1 MGKLILD
8 RFLASIPVLIGI
20 LLITFSLKAMLP
32 TDAANAMFEGKLSDT
47 DAAQAIAAIREHYG
61 LNLPWYKQFGTYV
74 VHLASGDLGESIRT
88 RRPVAEEVG
97 YRFWNTLKLT
107 FAALSLALLIGV
119 VTGVVSAYRKGS
131 WLDVSSMTVSLVG
144 ISMPAFFFGICL
156 ILIFS
161 VWLRWLPVIPHG
173 YWAIVMPALTL
184 GLIEAAPL
192 ARLMRSNILDVL
204 GRDYIRAARANGAS
218 ERDILFRHAL
228 PNSLLPVITL
238 VGLQFGNLLGGAFV
252 IEIVFG
258 WRGIGELAV
267 NAIKW
272 RDFPLLQAIVLIGAA
287 TYLIINLVTDVLYAW
302 IDPRISYGS
311 S

>member
-47 DAAQAIAAIREHYG
+47 DAAQAIAAIRERYG

-97 YRFWNTLKLT
+97 YRYWNTLKLT

>member
-8 RFLASIPVLIGI
+8 RFLASIPVLISI

-47 DAAQAIAAIREHYG
+47 DAAQAIAAIRERYG

-97 YRFWNTLKLT
+97 YRYWNTLKLT

-131 WLDVSSMTVSLVG
+131 WHDVSSMTVSLVG

-287 TYLIINLVTDVLYAW
+287 TYLIINLVTDVLY
-302 IDPRISYGS
+302 
-311 S
+311 

>member
-8 RFLASIPVLIGI
+8 RFLASIPVLISI

-47 DAAQAIAAIREHYG
+47 DAAQAIAAIRERYG
-61 LNLPWYKQFGTYV
+61 LNLPWYQQFGTYV

-97 YRFWNTLKLT
+97 YRYWNTLKLT

-287 TYLIINLVTDVLYAW
+287 TYLIINLVTDILYAW

>member
-8 RFLASIPVLIGI
+8 RFLASIPVLISI

-47 DAAQAIAAIREHYG
+47 DAAQAIAAIRERYG

-97 YRFWNTLKLT
+97 YRYWNTLKLT

>member
-8 RFLASIPVLIGI
+8 RFLALIPVLIGI

-32 TDAANAMFEGKLSDT
+32 TDAANAMFEGQLSDT
-47 DAAQAIAAIREHYG
+47 DAAQAIAAIRERYG

-88 RRPVAEEVG
+88 RRPVVEEVG
-97 YRFWNTLKLT
+97 YRYWNTLKLT
-107 FAALSLALLIGV
+107 FAALSIALLLGL

-131 WLDVSSMTVSLVG
+131 WLDMSSMTVSLVG
-144 ISMPAFFFGICL
+144 ISMPAFFFGIGL

-173 YWAIVMPALTL
+173 AWAIAMPALTL

-218 ERDILFRHAL
+218 ERNILFRHAL

-238 VGLQFGNLLGGAFV
+238 VALQFGNLLGGAFV

-287 TYLIINLVTDVLYAW
+287 TYLIINLVADILYAW